1 MSRFLKL
8 NGRIINTAYIQHIFH
23 DKILEKYS
31 LFLIPQTNCTF
42 IFGTGSID
50 TNNEIY
56 MTKKDHPEC
65 YKIVDRW
72 INSIECASN
81 ANKKNND

>member
-1 MSRFLKL
+1 MSNFLKL
-8 NGRIINTAYIQHIFH
+8 YGRIINTNYIQHILH
-23 DKILEKYS
+23 DKKLEIYH
-31 LFLIPQTNCTF
+31 LYLIPQTNCTF

-72 INSIECASN
+72 INLLECASN
-81 ANKKNND
+81 ANKKNKD